1 VLKYAV
7 VLQMLAV
14 CITELYYVCSASIS
28 DNPLY
33 SMLAARRHK
42 ATNQ

>member
-1 VLKYAV
+1 MQVLDFTVY
-7 VLQMLAV
+7 
-14 CITELYYVCSASIS
+14 SASIS
-28 DNPLY
+28 ENPFY

>member
-1 VLKYAV
+1 MSTLVYFA
-7 VLQMLAV
+7 
-14 CITELYYVCSASIS
+14 VCSASIS
-28 DNPLY
+28 ENPFY